1 MAYIGKSPTGS
12 GVRTRYYYT
21 ATGGETSISGAD
33 DNGRTL
39 SFTDAEY
46 VDVYM
51 NGVLLVHG
59 TDYGTGTANTISSL
73 AALSSGDI
81 IEIVVY
87 DIYTV
92 AKINSEAARRRYYYT
107 ATGGETSVS
116 GTDDNGQ
123 TITFAANS
131 EIEVK
136 VNGISIVQGSDFNT
150 SAANTVGGLSPLTV
164 GQVVEIVVYERFV
177 LTDTVSKRD
186 GGTFNNNIVV
196 EGNLNVKGADYNEQL
211 TIERTDTSSKW
222 GLAGVDSGGFQIYD
236 VNSGDATRMVI
247 DSNGNVGIK
256 TASPQGSG
264 VHIKVP
270 DDDTALVLSGT
281 TAAAGT
287 EVRMSAL
294 NEATTAWHSLNIG
307 SHQTIF
313 RTAGTERMRIDSS
326 GRVGIGTSSPSEV
339 LHVDGQSDGQS
350 GYFQSSG
357 ASFTELNL
365 LAGTDSNDL
374 VRIRADSSSNL
385 SFFTSNSGQRMVID
399 TSGRV
404 TLPYQPGFKV
414 TLGSNFNTSGTN
426 ALITGWTANNS
437 TGVMGNFNTGNH
449 FASSVFTA
457 PVNGRYLFTYSGL
470 HHGGASGTAQW
481 VRAHFYINGSQ
492 AQDVL
497 GDQGT
502 YGAYQRVSGSF
513 IFNLSAGDSV
523 GVYASD
529 NGGDGFVYSQP
540 YTAFSGFLIG

>member
-73 AALSSGDI
+73 APLSSGDI

-150 SAANTVGGLSPLTV
+150 SVANTVGGLSPLTV

-196 EGNLNVKGADYNEQL
+196 EGNITTTGNIVNGGDRFIYSYNGGTSGQVRSGIFLDGTNERIDFYVDQNSRMSLN
-211 TIERTDTSSKW
+211 SS
-222 GLAGVDSGGFQIYD
+222 
-236 VNSGDATRMVI
+236 
-247 DSNGNVGIK
+247 GNVGIGTTPSAPLHVK
-256 TASPQGSG
+256 STAANSKFILEHTSPSIGTGQYGTFVGSDG
-264 VHIKVP
+264 NV
-270 DDDTALVLSGT
+270 ALVFDNNSAFSVG
-281 TAAAGT
+281 ASSNPVNGAGYAPY
-287 EVRMSAL
+287 MS
-294 NEATTAWHSLNIG
+294 
-307 SHQTIF
+307 
-313 RTAGTERMRIDSS
+313 IDSS
-326 GRVGIGTSSPSEV
+326 GRVTKPAQPAFMAWSPATTSQ
-339 LHVDGQSDGQS
+339 G
-350 GYFQSSG
+350 
-357 ASFTELNL
+357 N
-365 LAGTDSNDL
+365 L
-374 VRIRADSSSNL
+374 VRYTATRSNVGGHY
-385 SFFTSNSGQRMVID
+385 ST
-399 TSGRV
+399 
-404 TLPYQPGFKV
+404 
-414 TLGSNFNTSGTN
+414 
-426 ALITGWTANNS
+426 S
-437 TGVMGNFNTGNH
+437 TGL
-449 FASSVFTA
+449 FTA
-457 PVNGRYLFTYSGL
+457 PVDGHYNFYFNLLMVAT
-470 HHGGASGTAQW
+470 TAQPY
-481 VRAHFYINGSQ
+481 VRVWYIVNGSKD
-492 AQDVL
+492 ATRGDTLAGGTTTAWDGWSYIGVGL
-497 GDQGT
+497 GLTHYLYAGDTIGVWNDGPHTT
-502 YGAYQRVSGSF
+502 YGPSYG
-513 IFNLSAGDSV
+513 
-523 GVYASD
+523 
-529 NGGDGFVYSQP
+529 
-540 YTAFSGFLIG
+540 AFSGFLIG

>member
-116 GTDDNGQ
+116 GADDNGQ

-131 EIEVK
+131 EIEVN

-150 SAANTVGGLSPLTV
+150 SAANTVGGLATLTA

-196 EGNLNVKGADYNEQL
+196 DGNITTTGNIGAGVSNPNSFFSGGNQLVVGDGSGAQGLTVYADSASHGQILFADGTSGNEQYRG
-211 TIERTDTSSKW
+211 IVRYDHVTDSM
-222 GLAGVDSGGFQIYD
+222 QIM
-236 VNSGDATRMVI
+236 T
-247 DSNGNVGIK
+247 
-256 TASPQGSG
+256 
-264 VHIKVP
+264 
-270 DDDTALVLSGT
+270 
-281 TAAAGT
+281 
-287 EVRMSAL
+287 
-294 NEATTAWHSLNIG
+294 
-307 SHQTIF
+307 
-313 RTAGTERMRIDSS
+313 
-326 GRVGIGTSSPSEV
+326 
-339 LHVDGQSDGQS
+339 
-350 GYFQSSG
+350 SG
-357 ASFTELNL
+357 ASERL
-365 LAGTDSNDL
+365 
-374 VRIRADSSSNL
+374 RIL
-385 SFFTSNSGQRMVID
+385 STGGITFNGD
-399 TSGRV
+399 TS
-404 TLPYQPGFKV
+404 TA
-414 TLGSNFNTSGTN
+414 N
-426 ALITGWTANNS
+426 ALDDYEEGTWTPAFQNVATPTYTEQTGIYTKI
-437 TGVMGNFNTGNH
+437 
-449 FASSVFTA
+449 
-457 PVNGRYLFTYSGL
+457 GRLVHLYIKLNYSGL
-470 HHGGASGTAQW
+470 DTSDASSLA
-481 VRAHFYINGSQ
+481 IN
-492 AQDVL
+492 L
-497 GDQGT
+497 
-502 YGAYQRVSGSF
+502 
-513 IFNLSAGDSV
+513 
-523 GVYASD
+523 
-529 NGGDGFVYSQP
+529 P
-540 YTAFSGFLIG
+540 YTASAGGAFHLIQSTSSTGYTGTNTLSLIGSVGISSTVITFGSNTSYDDGDYDSGNFAASGILHFAGVYITS

>member
-116 GTDDNGQ
+116 GADDNGQ

-196 EGNLNVKGADYNEQL
+196 EGNLNVKGADYDEQL

-236 VNSGDATRMVI
+236 VNSDDATRMVI
-247 DSNGNVGIK
+247 DSGGNVGIGTDSPTSLGTGITTLHLK
-256 TASPQGSG
+256 GNSASQT
-264 VHIKVP
+264 
-270 DDDTALVLSGT
+270 DR
-281 TAAAGT
+281 AGGIRFERYDGAYGGAVYNADGAFYHDAGAYPMLFYT
-287 EVRMSAL
+287 NSA
-294 NEATTAWHSLNIG
+294 
-307 SHQTIF
+307 
-313 RTAGTERMRIDSS
+313 ERMRIDSS
-326 GRVGIGTSSPSEV
+326 G
-339 LHVDGQSDGQS
+339 
-350 GYFQSSG
+350 
-357 ASFTELNL
+357 N
-365 LAGTDSNDL
+365 
-374 VRIRADSSSNL
+374 
-385 SFFTSNSGQRMVID
+385 
-399 TSGRV
+399 V

-414 TLGSNFNTSGTN
+414 TLSSNFFTTSSNT
-426 ALITGWTANNS
+426 LITGWTANNLS
-437 TGVMGNFNTGNH
+437 GIQGNFNTGNH
-449 FASSVFTA
+449 FGSNVFTA
-457 PVNGRYLFTYSGL
+457 PVNGKYLFAYTGL
-470 HHGGASGTAQW
+470 HAGGVSGSAQW
-481 VRAHFYINGSQ
+481 VRAHFYINSVQ

-502 YGAYQRVSGSF
+502 YGAYQRVSGSG
-513 IFNLSAGDSV
+513 IFNLSAGDSFA
-523 GVYASD
+523 VYAAD
-529 NGGDGFVYSQP
+529 NGGDGFVYSSP
-540 YTAFSGFLIG
+540 YTCFSGFLMG